1 MKNSERKT
9 REYIFVILLA
19 AISGSFIGEV
29 LSKSVSFL
37 DILGRSYSIGLS
49 DPFLLNLKVIGI
61 TFGIYFNI
69 NLMSIIC
76 VILAII
82 LFRKY

>member
-1 MKNSERKT
+1 LKNSERKT

>member
-29 LSKSVSFL
+29 LSKSIRFL
-37 DILGRSYSIGLS
+37 DILGKSYSIGLS
-49 DPFLLNLKVIGI
+49 EPFLLDLKVIGI
-61 TFGIYFNI
+61 TFGIHFNI
-69 NLMSIIC
+69 NLMSVIC

>member
-1 MKNSERKT
+1 LKNSERKT

-49 DPFLLNLKVIGI
+49 DPFLLDLKVIGI

>member
-29 LSKSVSFL
+29 LSKSVRFL

-49 DPFLLNLKVIGI
+49 DPFLLDLKVIGI

>member
-49 DPFLLNLKVIGI
+49 DPFLLDLKVIGI

>member
-1 MKNSERKT
+1 LKNSERKT

-29 LSKSVSFL
+29 LSKSVRFL

-49 DPFLLNLKVIGI
+49 DPFLLDLKVIGI

>member
-29 LSKSVSFL
+29 LSKSIRFL

-49 DPFLLNLKVIGI
+49 DPFLLDLKVIGI